1 MKQSALIQSARQA
14 FHATL
19 LEKVLTLGFGETPSN
34 ADKNNNA
41 SVRIAQAILEQIG
54 GGSRAKRLAAQT
66 AGNEFEEVCCS
77 FLENTFLKLQHI
89 RPGDWKILR
98 IMQGDREG
106 IARFEQYAHLSSL
119 AEACKHSPQLK
130 TVLGTDYI
138 ISPDVVVIRNP
149 ESDSKINLPRAIVDD
164 SAALLTPLRER
175 NNSLPIIHASVSCK
189 FTLRSDRAQNARS
202 EALNLIRNRKGRV
215 PNIAV
220 MTAEPL
226 PSRLSSL
233 ALGTG
238 DIDCVYHFA
247 LPELRQAVDRLGND
261 DSRELLGIMIEG
273 KRLRD
278 ISDLP
283 LDLAI

>member
-1 MKQSALIQSARQA
+1 MKRKGLIQAARTQ
-14 FHATL
+14 FHAAL
-19 LEKVLTLGFGETPSN
+19 MAKVLTLGDGKVPSN

-41 SVRIAQAILEQIG
+41 SVKIALAILDQIG
-54 GGSRAKRLAAQT
+54 IGSNAKRLAAQS
-66 AGNEFEEVCCS
+66 AGNEFEEVCAA
-77 FLENTFLKLQHI
+77 FLESTFLRLMHI
-89 RPGDWKILR
+89 RPGEWKIFR
-98 IMQGDREG
+98 ITQGSREG
-106 IARFEQYAHLSSL
+106 IARFEQYAHLSAL
-119 AEACKHSPQLK
+119 ADACKQLPQLK
-130 TVLGTDYI
+130 SVLGTDYI
-138 ISPDVVVIRNP
+138 ISPDVVVIRIP
-149 ESDSKINLPRAIVDD
+149 EPDSNINKPYAIVDD
-164 SAALLTPLRER
+164 ATALLTSLRCKNNTLPL
-175 NNSLPIIHASVSCK
+175 IHASVSCK

-215 PNIAV
+215 PHIAV

-247 LPELRQAVDRLGND
+247 LPELKKAVEALGND
-261 DSRELLGIMIEG
+261 DSRELLSIMIEG

>member
-1 MKQSALIQSARQA
+1 MA
-14 FHATL
+14 
-19 LEKVLTLGFGETPSN
+19 KVLTLGDGKVPSN

-41 SVRIAQAILEQIG
+41 SVKIALAILDQIG
-54 GGSRAKRLAAQT
+54 IGSNAKRLAAQS
-66 AGNEFEEVCCS
+66 AGNEFEEVCAA
-77 FLENTFLKLQHI
+77 FLESTFLRLMHI
-89 RPGDWKILR
+89 RPGEWKIFR
-98 IMQGDREG
+98 ITQGSREG
-106 IARFEQYAHLSSL
+106 IARFEQYAHLSAL
-119 AEACKHSPQLK
+119 ADACKQLPQLK
-130 TVLGTDYI
+130 SVLGTDYI
-138 ISPDVVVIRNP
+138 ISPDVVVIRIP
-149 ESDSKINLPRAIVDD
+149 EPDSNINKPYAIVDD
-164 SAALLTPLRER
+164 ATALLTSLRCKNNTLPL
-175 NNSLPIIHASVSCK
+175 IHASVSCK

-215 PNIAV
+215 PHIAV

-247 LPELRQAVDRLGND
+247 LPELKKAVEALGND
-261 DSRELLGIMIEG
+261 DSRELLSIMIEG